1 MPRKN
6 PFLPTFGTSPPF
18 LAGRAREV
26 ARLDRAFVE
35 GPGNPYYTLLITGPR
50 GSGKTVMLDE
60 AEDSVLARG
69 WSVISV
75 SASVTDLTRR
85 ITAAALEHLH
95 ENEDGRSA
103 RKISSV
109 AHHATRRWL
118 STLGFEVGDIT

>member
-1 MPRKN
+1 MPKKN

-35 GPGNPYYTLLITGPR
+35 GPGNPDYTLLITGPR
-50 GSGKTVMLDE
+50 GSGKTVMLNE

-75 SASVTDLTRR
+75 SASVTDLHPENHCRR
-85 ITAAALEHLH
+85 SGAPPRARGWQVGAEDIVGAGLRRRAL
-95 ENEDGRSA
+95 
-103 RKISSV
+103 
-109 AHHATRRWL
+109 
-118 STLGFEVGDIT
+118 LG